1 MGYCLRTMAKRKA
14 VKRHYAVLEVSPACY
29 AEVRAKL
36 RVHARGASDAGECLD
51 MRGLALRA
59 SRTHAARVFEY
70 VGLLLT
76 VRAANAVER
85 CNATCPAEVAAI
97 GRRRLML
104 MQNCGR
110 QTIAVI
116 ECALAAV
123 GLELAP

>member
-1 MGYCLRTMAKRKA
+1 MGYCRFTMAKRKA

-36 RVHARGASDAGECLD
+36 RSNARVAADDGECLD

-59 SRTHAARVFEY
+59 SRTHSSRVFEY
-70 VGLLLT
+70 AGLLLT
-76 VRAANAVER
+76 VRAANMAAR
-85 CNATCPAEVAAI
+85 CDATCPAEVAAI
-97 GRRRLML
+97 GRLRLMR

-110 QTIAVI
+110 QTVAVI